1 MSLLVTDSIAQVV
14 ERRFR
19 GREFEY
25 EDFVNY
31 IQEEPGEPVG
41 RATEN
46 IRWTRWKYKY
56 TARQRY

>member
-1 MSLLVTDSIAQVV
+1 MSLLVTDSINQVV
-14 ERRFR
+14 ERMFR

-25 EDFVNY
+25 EDFFNY

-46 IRWTRWKYKY
+46 I
-56 TARQRY
+56 Q